1 MTIQD
6 IENLGFK
13 KVEENDGPFTFIYWY
28 LSIFDG
34 WTLHGEID
42 INNNLIVFPMDF
54 DEVIIIKDLEK
65 LKEHIKHMKS
75 ILIYDL

>member
-13 KVEENDGPFTFIYWY
+13 KVEENDGPFTYIYWE
-28 LSIFDG
+28 LNIFDG
-34 WTLHGEID
+34 WELHGEID

-75 ILIYDL
+75 ILIYD